1 MTHRLCRRAILS
13 SHIRLGRTELTWIHR
28 DGTKDP
34 FIRLKLGQTRQL
46 DRKCQRRAHRCRG
59 ARLRRNPGSQLS

>member
-46 DRKCQRRAHRCRG
+46 D
-59 ARLRRNPGSQLS
+59 